1 MIRSSYYMKLR
12 ALPSSGLAFGTHR
25 FSSSIPIVEVL
36 EDKIY
41 PHLVE
46 QYLTYFTVT
55 SGNRM
60 PNRRPHLRLHC
71 LTDTG
76 GILNQAIQIYAYP
89 GGLEERERVRHDWG
103 GKRTGPHSTK
113 CDGPE
118 MDDSTY
124 NKMCIIEQSSNVY
137 AEAPFITTQT
147 IGIRG
152 LMKPL
157 SDQDQVQGNSI
168 YEFRKYHLKLGYD
181 IVPKFLS
188 LYEAGL
194 PSKLGAAG
202 SDPTTS
208 LLTLL
213 YTEVGQLNEV
223 IEVWKH
229 GAGVKA
235 MEKSRVAA
243 RSAPEWR
250 QAIKEIAQLAIY
262 FRSTI
267 YTPLS

>member
-1 MIRSSYYMKLR
+1 MIRSASYIKSK
-12 ALPSSGLAFGTHR
+12 ALSNGSLALGNYR
-25 FSSSIPIVEVL
+25 FFSYIPIVEVR
-36 EDKIY
+36 EDKIN

-46 QYLTYFTVT
+46 QYLVHHSVT
-55 SGNRM
+55 SKNGM
-60 PNRRPHLRLHC
+60 LHQRPYLRLHC

-89 GGLEERERVRHDWG
+89 EGLEERERVRHHLG
-103 GKRTGPHSTK
+103 GLRKGPHSR
-113 CDGPE
+113 CSPE
-118 MDDSTY
+118 ESDDTY
-124 NKMCIIEQSSNVY
+124 NKMCIIEQSSNIY
-137 AEAPFITTQT
+137 AEAPFIAKSD
-147 IGIRG
+147 GIRG

-157 SDQDQVQGNSI
+157 SDQDQQQGSSI

-194 PSKLGAAG
+194 PSKLDAVG

-229 GAGVKA
+229 GDGVKA

-250 QAIKEIAQLAIY
+250 HAIKEIAQLAVS

-267 YTPLS
+267 YNPLSY

>member
-1 MIRSSYYMKLR
+1 MKLR
-12 ALPSSGLAFGTHR
+12 RALPNRSLAFGTDR
-25 FSSSIPIVEVL
+25 FSSSIPIVEVR
-36 EDKIY
+36 EDKIN

-46 QYLTYFTVT
+46 QYVTYFTGG
-55 SGNRM
+55 SGNGI
-60 PNRRPHLRLHC
+60 PNQRPHLRLHG
-71 LTDTG
+71 LADTG

-89 GGLEERERVRHDWG
+89 GGLEERERVRYDWG
-103 GKRTGPHSTK
+103 GKGAGLHSAK
-113 CDGPE
+113 YDGPE
-118 MDDSTY
+118 MDDRTY

-147 IGIRG
+147 IGIPG

-157 SDQDQVQGNSI
+157 SNHDQQQGSSI

-181 IVPKFLS
+181 TVPKFLS

-194 PSKLGAAG
+194 PSKLGAVG

-208 LLTLL
+208 LVTLL

-250 QAIKEIAQLAIY
+250 QAIKEIAELAIY